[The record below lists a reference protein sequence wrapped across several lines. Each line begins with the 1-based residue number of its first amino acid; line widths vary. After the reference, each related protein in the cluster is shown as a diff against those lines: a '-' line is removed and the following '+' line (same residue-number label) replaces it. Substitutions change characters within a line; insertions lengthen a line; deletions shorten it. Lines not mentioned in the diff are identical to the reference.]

1 MMRSGADITQVF
13 ERNQEATV
21 YVGNLDTKVDEELL
35 WELFVQCG
43 VVRNVHIPRDK
54 LTGQHSNYGFVEF
67 QEEMDADY
75 SMKIMNMVKLHN
87 KPIKCNKA
95 SQDKRTQEVGANLFI
110 GNLDPE
116 VDEKVLHDTF
126 SAFGNILSTKV
137 MRDPETG
144 ESKGY
149 GFVSFDS
156 FEASDVTL
164 GAMNGQFLCNRPIH
178 VSYAHKKDT
187 KGERHG
193 SAAERFIAANKPKET
208 RPPAL
213 APPSAPFT
221 AASTAIPLP
230 PSIPHMTTL
239 PTPPPPP
246 PAAPVNLN
254 AAKLAAAG
262 VPLPPGMPLPPAF
275 GRMGFNLQVQ
285 PPLLGVAPQGGPQVR
300 MPPRPM

>member
-1 MMRSGADITQVF
+1 MRTGADITQVF

-21 YVGNLDTKVDEELL
+21 YVGNLDSKVDEEIL

-54 LTGQHSNYGFVEF
+54 ITGAHSNYGFVEF
-67 QEEMDADY
+67 QEETDADY
-75 SMKIMNMVKLHN
+75 AMKVLNMVKLYG
-87 KPIKCNKA
+87 KPVKCNKA
-95 SQDKRTQEVGANLFI
+95 SQDKRTQEVGANLFV
-110 GNLDPE
+110 GGLDPE
-116 VDEKVLHDTF
+116 VDEKILHDTF

-156 FEASDVTL
+156 FESSDQTL

-193 SAAERFIAANKPKET
+193 SVAERFIASQKPKEVNPQPLAPT
-208 RPPAL
+208 GLPFSATLRTHVPQPPAP
-213 APPSAPFT
+213 A
-221 AASTAIPLP
+221 LP
-230 PSIPHMTTL
+230 PIPQQ
-239 PTPPPPP
+239 PVVPPPPP
-246 PAAPVNLN
+246 SLPGLKMPLP
-254 AAKLAAAG
+254 AG
-262 VPLPPGMPLPPAF
+262 VPLPPGMPLPPAL
-275 GRMGFNLQVQ
+275 GRMGLNLQVQ
-285 PPLLGVAPQGGPQVR
+285 PPLLGIPQGWR
-300 MPPRPM
+300 PPPPSM